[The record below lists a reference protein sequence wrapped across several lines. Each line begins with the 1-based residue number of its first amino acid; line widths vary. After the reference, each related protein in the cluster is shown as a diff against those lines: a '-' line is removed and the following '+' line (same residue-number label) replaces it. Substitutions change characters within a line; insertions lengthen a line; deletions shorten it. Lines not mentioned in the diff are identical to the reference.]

1 MTNEKKFAAK
11 SEVKGAKFTDRMP
24 DAGFNTDNLFAF
36 LLAIGTGLLS

>member
-11 SEVKGAKFTDRMP
+11 SEVKGAKFTDKLP
-24 DAGFNTDNLFAF
+24 SAGVNTDNLFAF